1 MNYLVRFKNGFGV
14 TAVPGRL
21 ACCLDANIFVSADIA
36 DKSGLF
42 VERFGITITVTP
54 GTMNKFLYPKFY
66 EDEGLTVAH
75 TGTWELNEGAVL
87 AEWAEAGY
95 PLVWAIRKDEPEWQD
110 YTDRDISDV
119 VDCLAW

>member
-14 TAVPGRL
+14 TAVPGKL
-21 ACCLDANIFVSADIA
+21 ARCLDANIVVSADIA
-36 DKSGLF
+36 AKSGLF

-66 EDEGLTVAH
+66 EDGAF
-75 TGTWELNEGAVL
+75 TGTWELNAGAVL

-110 YTDRDISDV
+110 YTG
-119 VDCLAW
+119 